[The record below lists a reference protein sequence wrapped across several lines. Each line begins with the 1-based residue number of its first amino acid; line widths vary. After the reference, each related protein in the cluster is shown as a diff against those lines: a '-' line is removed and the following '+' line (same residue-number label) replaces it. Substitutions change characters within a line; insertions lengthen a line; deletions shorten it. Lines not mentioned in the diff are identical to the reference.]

1 MTTCDRHH
9 TSAIWIRWK
18 PSEWLST
25 PKSNFDRSLGVYLA
39 LLMTLLY
46 AAPSSA
52 VDPDTSRAAASR
64 AQPIGQGWQLVKEV
78 EGIRIFHR
86 RMHGSAYPQAMARTV
101 FGAPPQRVHAVVSDY
116 DHFADFIPY
125 ILESKTLGRRE
136 GIRWVYQRLRFPGP
150 ISDRRYIIRVE
161 DLLGQARD
169 GYYRV
174 QWRLASNEIYPIPN
188 RSGVVPTIMSG
199 FWDLRPAADGTET
212 DAAYVVHLDPGGML
226 PAWLMSFAADRYLS
240 KVMAAVRDRIHRV
253 PREQPE
259 PGGRT
264 SK

>member
-1 MTTCDRHH
+1 MPLQSGFAASH
-9 TSAIWIRWK
+9 
-18 PSEWLST
+18 
-25 PKSNFDRSLGVYLA
+25 RSGCLRLGRTLTARLGLYLA
-39 LLMTLLY
+39 LLMMLLY

-52 VDPDTSRAAASR
+52 VEPDTSRAAASR
-64 AQPIGQGWQLVKEV
+64 TQPVGQGWELVKEI

-86 RMHGSAYPQAMARTV
+86 RMQGSAYPQAMARTV
-101 FGAPPQRVHAVVSDY
+101 FGAPPQRVHAVISDY

-150 ISDRRYIIRVE
+150 ISDRRYILRIE

-174 QWRLASNEIYPIPN
+174 QWRLAANGMYPIPN
-188 RSGVVPTIMSG
+188 RSGVVPRTMSG
-199 FWDLRPAADGTET
+199 FWDLGPAADGTET
-212 DAAYVVHLDPGGML
+212 DATYVVHLDPGGLL
-226 PAWLMSFAADRYLS
+226 PAWLMSFAADRHLS
-240 KVMAAVRDRIHRV
+240 KVMAAVRDRVHRV
-253 PREQPE
+253 PREHPV

-264 SK
+264 SE

>member
-1 MTTCDRHH
+1 MM
-9 TSAIWIRWK
+9 SASS
-18 PSEWLST
+18 PLEWLST
-25 PKSNFDRSLGVYLA
+25 PKPNLHRSLGVALA
-39 LLMTLLY
+39 LLMTLLS

-101 FGAPPQRVHAVVSDY
+101 FGAPPQRVHAVISDY

-125 ILESKTLGRRE
+125 ILESETLGRRE

-174 QWRLASNEIYPIPN
+174 QWRLAANGLYPIPD
-188 RSGVVPTIMSG
+188 RPGVVPTIMSG
-199 FWDLRPAADGTET
+199 FWDLRAAADGTQT
-212 DAAYVVHLDPGGML
+212 DAAYVVHLEPGGML
-226 PAWLMSFAADRYLS
+226 PAWLMSFAADSYLS
-240 KVMAAVRDRIHRV
+240 KVMAAVRNRAAPA
-253 PREQPE
+253 PREPLE
-259 PGGRT
+259 PGGRA
-264 SK
+264 SE